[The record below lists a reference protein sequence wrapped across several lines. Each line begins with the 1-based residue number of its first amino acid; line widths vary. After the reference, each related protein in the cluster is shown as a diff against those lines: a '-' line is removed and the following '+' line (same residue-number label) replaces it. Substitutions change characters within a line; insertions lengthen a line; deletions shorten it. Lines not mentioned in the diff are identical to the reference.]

1 MINVNLIDIQRR
13 TYRRL
18 LSQLTNVQVERLINF
33 EQLVTRSINDAVYV
47 GKWCVENIRIDDF
60 DVLKLIIIDLQMKG
74 FKAWYVSQSE
84 PVEFKDTVCR
94 HYYYTLG
101 IDWELG
107 D

>member
-18 LSQLTNVQVERLINF
+18 LSQLTNVQIERLINF

-84 PVEFKDTVCR
+84 HVEFKDAVCR
-94 HYYYTLG
+94 HHYYTLG

>member
-47 GKWCVENIRIDDF
+47 GKWRVENIRIDDF

-74 FKAWYVSQSE
+74 FKACYVSQSE
-84 PVEFKDTVCR
+84 PVEFKDAVCR
-94 HYYYTLG
+94 HHYYTLG

>member
-1 MINVNLIDIQRR
+1 MINVDLINIQRR

-18 LSQLTNVQVERLINF
+18 LSHLTNVQVDRLINI

-47 GKWCVENIRIDDF
+47 GKWRVENIRIDDF

-74 FKAWYVSQSE
+74 FKAWYVSHTE
-84 PVEFKDTVCR
+84 PIEFKDAVCR
-94 HYYYTLG
+94 HHYYTLG